1 MASGTGLAALLSAVK
16 ANAVAVA
23 VAGTVVVGG
32 GAAAMAVTTGVVHL
46 PSQASTTHTPDADG
60 TPDSATARQDA
71 CMTQNGDASRLAQ
84 DYAAK
89 LFGKDQTA
97 AQKEICTLFVGT
109 DGRAFG
115 FGEVRQMLDLAV
127 AVETSTASKTTSKT
141 CTVTYTAPTTTDAK
155 AQVAAVDALLKQIMQ
170 AVANGTP
177 VEQLSRDCGVTHGDG
192 SNGSNGNGGKPTGTP
207 GAKPTGTPGRP

>member
-32 GAAAMAVTTGVVHL
+32 GAAALAVTTGAVQL
-46 PSQASTTHTPDADG
+46 PGQASATHTPDTDG
-60 TPDSATARQDA
+60 TSDSAAARQNA
-71 CMTQNGDASRLAQ
+71 CMTQNGEASTLAQ

-89 LFGKDQTA
+89 LFGKDQAA

-127 AVETSTASKTTSKT
+127 AVETSTKSNTTNKA
-141 CTVTYTAPTTTDAK
+141 CTLTFTAPTTTDAA
-155 AQVAAVDALLKQIMQ
+155 AQVTAVDALLNKIMQ
-170 AVANGTP
+170 AVASGTP
-177 VEQLSRDCGVTHGDG
+177 VEQLNHDCGVTHGDA
-192 SNGSNGNGGKPTGTP
+192 NNGNSGN
-207 GAKPTGTPGRP
+207 GAKPTGTPGARPTGTPGRP